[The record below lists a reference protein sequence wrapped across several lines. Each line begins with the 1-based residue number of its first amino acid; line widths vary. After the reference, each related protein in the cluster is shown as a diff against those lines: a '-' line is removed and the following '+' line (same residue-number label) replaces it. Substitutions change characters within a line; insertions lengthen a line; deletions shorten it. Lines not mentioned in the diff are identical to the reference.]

1 MPPPLKGRALVD
13 ELCFRLPTYLQEQLG
28 VTQIQVDARAGCTAA
43 DLDGFERNTGYALP
57 ADLRAFLAV
66 SNGLKC
72 DWAVDVKTRGPADVG
87 ALRLHRLDDIVPVTL
102 DDDEADDAG
111 ARART
116 FRRDDDEG
124 LGRVERAFELDR
136 SARIGRVA
144 RRRLHS
150 YDISR
155 PMTNPFIRNPLLEV
169 PLLSEGRA
177 R

>member
-1 MPPPLKGRALVD
+1 MPPLKGRALVD
-13 ELCFRLPTYLQEQLG
+13 ELCFKLPTYLQEQLG

-116 FRRDDDEG
+116 FRRDDAEG

-136 SARIGRVA
+136 STRIGRVCA
-144 RRRLHS
+144 SVYIFLTF
-150 YDISR
+150 D
-155 PMTNPFIRNPLLEV
+155 PMTSFLWIPLLEV

>member
-1 MPPPLKGRALVD
+1 MD
-13 ELCFRLPTYLQEQLG
+13 SE
-28 VTQIQVDARAGCTAA
+28 
-43 DLDGFERNTGYALP
+43 
-57 ADLRAFLAV
+57 DLRAFLAV

-87 ALRLHRLDDIVPVTL
+87 ALRLHKLDDIVPVTL
-102 DDDEADDAG
+102 DDDEVDDAG

-116 FRRDDDEG
+116 FRRDEDEG

-144 RRRLHS
+144 RQRLHS
-150 YDISR
+150 SDTSR
-155 PMTNPFIRNPLLEV
+155 PMTSLLWIPLLEV
-169 PLLSEGRA
+169 PLLFKERA

>member
-1 MPPPLKGRALVD
+1 MR
-13 ELCFRLPTYLQEQLG
+13 RRTS
-28 VTQIQVDARAGCTAA
+28 TASSGTA
-43 DLDGFERNTGYALP
+43 GYALP
-57 ADLRAFLAV
+57 ERPGAFLAV

-87 ALRLHRLDDIVPVTL
+87 ALRLHKLDDIVPVTL

-136 SARIGRVA
+136 SARIAACAPVFCFF
-144 RRRLHS
+144 
-150 YDISR
+150 DILR
-155 PMTNPFIRNPLLEV
+155 PMTKP
-169 PLLSEGRA
+169 
-177 R
+177 